1 MKETYWEKAH
11 KKLPPNDI
19 DWELESRQI
28 KTWSYAQMDF
38 SYLK

>member
-1 MKETYWEKAH
+1 MKETYWEKAG
-11 KKLPPNDI
+11 KKLTPNDI
-19 DWELESRQI
+19 DWEFESRQI